1 MFHDVISYLAIHPV
15 VFGVLLLF
23 LVLAGV
29 GGWYVIA
36 NYIQVLLVTMLCA
49 AGFASGVLVL
59 VRGVKDASDVFSVC
73 LLQRMSS
80 LRRQLHTFVEQ
91 QEVLHVIFGS
101 ECGLWSK
108 GVFLAQQVDAT
119 LQQEPG

>member
-1 MFHDVISYLAIHPV
+1 
-15 VFGVLLLF
+15 
-23 LVLAGV
+23 
-29 GGWYVIA
+29 
-36 NYIQVLLVTMLCA
+36 
-49 AGFASGVLVL
+49 
-59 VRGVKDASDVFSVC
+59 VC